1 MDHLMAVVWACSAT
15 AMLVPTDES
24 GSYAT
29 RFLFRLWLAVYAL
42 TMLAALADATC

>member
-1 MDHLMAVVWACSAT
+1 MDHLMAACSAT

-29 RFLFRLWLAVYAL
+29 RFLNRLWLAVYAL
-42 TMLAALADATC
+42 TMLAVLADTTC